1 MIVPAPT
8 RERERG
14 PAFVVMPPKRLR
26 VAPEEAETTEAPPP
40 EVTVTTPLTVL
51 LPEMEAMLP

>member
-1 MIVPAPT
+1 MVI
-8 RERERG
+8 
-14 PAFVVMPPKRLR
+14 PPSRLR

-40 EVTVTTPLTVL
+40 EVTVITPFTVL